1 MDNAKPGHGVE
12 FQGLTGATHLNGTQG
27 VLVKFLKD
35 EQRWAVRC
43 SLDQQKVKVKAANL
57 KRIDRGSNPSKA
69 SSPNMRGM
77 GANSADMLANPA
89 ANAWA
94 VGLDKKDHYEW
105 FCNCYQMRCDDDYQ
119 WGGCYLHGPYEPQA
133 TPEYLAQDFLV
144 FCFLAKQAKAIPD
157 GWDWPGFLKAAP
169 KYIAFAFE
177 KSDAKDRWGSE
188 NYFNAQLGGR
198 SLRFTGT
205 MIYGSPVDR
214 PDMSEMHERLLD
226 EVKSRAEEMQD
237 EVGGVAAWDAL
248 VDDLAQHSRFA

>member
-1 MDNAKPGHGVE
+1 MEHAKPGHDVE
-12 FQGLTGATHLNGTQG
+12 FHGLTGATHLNGTPG
-27 VLVKFLKD
+27 VLIKFLKE

-43 SLDQQKVKVKAANL
+43 LNQEKVKVKAANL
-57 KRIDRGSNPSKA
+57 KLVDRGGTP
-69 SSPNMRGM
+69 SPNMQGM
-77 GANSADMLANPA
+77 GGSFPDMMANPA

-133 TPEYLAQDFLV
+133 TPESLAEDFLV
-144 FCFLAKQAKAIPD
+144 FCVLAKQAKATPD
-157 GWDWPGFLKAAP
+157 GWDWQAFLKVAP

-205 MIYGSPVDR
+205 IIYGSPVDR
-214 PDMSEMHERLLD
+214 PGMSEVHERTLD
-226 EVKSRAEEMQD
+226 DVESKEAEMYD

-248 VDDLAQHSRFA
+248 VLDLAQNPRFA